1 MDVVKI
7 VEVEGA
13 RDSLFTRGFVLLL
26 VAQSSFGMSFSAMFL
41 LPKYLKLALHA
52 SDAEVGVTQA
62 LGAFAGVFAFPVVGV
77 LNDRYG
83 RRIFVILG
91 TILMTLSALALGQ
104 VHTVGLLLCGLRM
117 LQGLAF
123 AMLFNS
129 ASTLV
134 ADGVPKAQLGRGLA
148 VFGASMLATNALSPA
163 IAEPLAQRYGWPSL
177 FTLSIAWGMLSVVL
191 SLFVPEARASS
202 PVREQP
208 RAGALSLLAARGARR
223 VVLLMVAAG
232 AGFGAVFTFHQP
244 YALRLGIAR
253 VSGFFVSY
261 AVFALVVR
269 LAFMA
274 RLDRMDRQRA
284 SALSLFVYGLAI
296 AATAFIRPGVLELV
310 GGLMGLAQGVF
321 YPVFNALA
329 IESVPTR
336 QRGSMMAL
344 YHGGFNAGLALASLV
359 GGAFAERFGYMAL
372 FFLCGG
378 LTAVASLVLFN
389 TASFAVPEAQATLA
403 PLRE

>member
-1 MDVVKI
+1 MDAAKV
-7 VEVEGA
+7 VEVERA
-13 RDSLFTRGFVLLL
+13 RDSLFTRPFVLLL
-26 VAQSSFGMSFSAMFL
+26 LAQSSFGMSFSAMFL
-41 LPKYLKLALHA
+41 LPKYLKLALQA

-62 LGAFAGVFAFPVVGV
+62 LGGFAGVFAFPVVGV
-77 LNDRYG
+77 LNDRFG

-91 TILMTLSALALGQ
+91 PILMTLTALAMGH
-104 VHTVGLLLCGLRM
+104 VHSVGVLLCGLRM

-134 ADGVPKAQLGRGLA
+134 ADGVPRAQLGRGLA
-148 VFGASMLATNALSPA
+148 LFGASMLATNALAPA
-163 IAEPLAQRYGWPSL
+163 MAEPLAQAYGWPSMFRL
-177 FTLSIAWGMLSVVL
+177 AIAWGVLSVVL
-191 SLFVPEARASS
+191 SFFVPEGRTIPPAHD
-202 PVREQP
+202 QP
-208 RAGALSLLAARGARR
+208 RAGALSLLLARGARR

-269 LAFMA
+269 LVFMA
-274 RLDRMDRQRA
+274 RLDRLDRQRA
-284 SALSLFVYGLAI
+284 SAISLFVYALAI

-310 GGLMGLAQGVF
+310 GGVMGLAQGVY

-329 IESVPTR
+329 IESVPVH

-344 YHGGFNAGLALASLV
+344 YHGGFNAGLALASLL

-378 LTAVASLVLFN
+378 LTALASLVLLR
-389 TASFAVPEAQATLA
+389 TASFTVHDAQPAPATV
-403 PLRE
+403 RE